1 MADQRELKC
10 LLLPVSGAGVLV
22 PNALVAEI
30 VTQQAV
36 EPASSDADWLLG
48 TGTWRGVD
56 IPLIAFETLASLGE
70 PVTEAG
76 GRYVV
81 LFSMEPRQVPTY
93 YGIRIQALPR
103 SETVNG
109 ERLETTER
117 GDDDSPMI
125 AFRGRLGER
134 DCVIPDLDRVTAA
147 IRQEL
152 PSQ

>member
-1 MADQRELKC
+1 MADQGELKC

-22 PNALVAEI
+22 PNGLVAEI

-36 EPASSDADWLLG
+36 EPAPDAAPWLLG

-56 IPLIAFETLASLGE
+56 IPLIALETLAGLSAS
-70 PVTEAG
+70 VTEAG

-81 LFSMEPRQVPTY
+81 LFSMQPDHTPTY

-109 ERLETTER
+109 ERLETTQR
-117 GDDDSPMI
+117 NDDDSPMI

-134 DCVIPDLDRVTAA
+134 DCVIPDLDRVTSA

-152 PSQ
+152 SSQ